1 MSIPKR
7 RVQVQAVILV
17 YKTCI
22 SERILFGIVCRV
34 DAFVSI
40 FEAVRGLE
48 AALVVGDSF
57 Y

>member
-1 MSIPKR
+1 M
-7 RVQVQAVILV
+7 QVQAVILV

-40 FEAVRGLE
+40 FDAVCGLQ
-48 AALVVGDSF
+48 AALVVEDSF